1 MRKKNNMVKGLVSII
16 IPTKNSSKYLDKCL
30 EHVKSQSYKDIEI
43 IIVDGKSQ
51 DIDKTVKIAKK
62 YNCRFLIF
70 VPKVEK
76 GLFDATKK
84 RNYAAAKT
92 KGEFIYHMDADM
104 ELTKHVV
111 GEAVALCE
119 KGVDAVIVTEDSFG
133 EGIWAG
139 AKNLERRFFWG
150 DDTVESP
157 RFFKKKVWDVLGGY
171 DENIAGGGDDR
182 DIYQKTRASRYKV
195 ARTKNFAMH
204 NEGTLHLTDLWKKQ
218 FMYKREV
225 LKYLQK
231 RPLMSLISYFPI
243 RKSHITNWKM
253 FASRPK
259 DTLLFIIM
267 KTVESIAGIS
277 GILYSLVKR

>member
-1 MRKKNNMVKGLVSII
+1 MVKGLVSII

-30 EHVKSQSYKDIEI
+30 EHIKAQSYKDIET

-51 DIDKTVKIAKK
+51 DMDKTVKIAKK
-62 YNCRFLIF
+62 YNCNILIF
-70 VPKVEK
+70 VPRVEK

-84 RNYAAAKT
+84 RNYAATKA

-104 ELTKHVV
+104 QLTKYVI
-111 GEAVALCE
+111 GEAVALCQR
-119 KGVDAVIVTEDSFG
+119 GVDAVIVTEDSFG

-157 RFFKKKVWDVLGGY
+157 RFFKKIVWDALGGY

-195 ARTKNFAMH
+195 ARTKNFVMH

-231 RPLMSLISYFPI
+231 RPLMGLISYFPI

>member
-1 MRKKNNMVKGLVSII
+1 MNKGLVSII
-16 IPTKNSSKYLDKCL
+16 IPTRNSSGLLTRCL
-30 EHVKSQSYKDIEI
+30 QKIRRQLYKNIDIT
-43 IIVDGKSQ
+43 IVDGKSS
-51 DIDKTVKIAKK
+51 DMDKTKNIAKK
-62 YNCRFLIF
+62 YNCKIYIF
-70 VPKVEK
+70 DPKVKK

-84 RNYAAAKT
+84 RNFAAAKA

-104 ELTKHVV
+104 ELTKSVIK
-111 GEAVALCE
+111 EAVDLCR
-119 KGVDAVIVTEDSFG
+119 KGYDAVIIPEDSFG
-133 EGIWAG
+133 EGIWAS

-157 RFFKKKVWDVLGGY
+157 RFFKKAVWDALGGY

-182 DIYQKTRASRYKV
+182 DIYQKMRARRYKA
-195 ARTKNFAMH
+195 ARTKNFIMH

-218 FMYKREV
+218 FMYKREA

-231 RPLMSLISYFPI
+231 RPLMGVISYFPI

-267 KTVESIAGIS
+267 KTVEFIAGIS

>member
-1 MRKKNNMVKGLVSII
+1 MNNLASII
-16 IPTKNSSKYLDKCL
+16 IPTKNSSQFLDNCL
-30 EHVKSQSYKDIEI
+30 KRIRQQTHKQIEI
-43 IIVDGKSQ
+43 IIVDGRST
-51 DIDKTVKIAKK
+51 DISIITKLAEKYRCKIFTYLPRVK
-62 YNCRFLIF
+62 
-70 VPKVEK
+70 K

-84 RNYAAAKT
+84 RNYGARKAKG
-92 KGEFIYHMDADM
+92 KFIYHLDADM
-104 ELTKHVV
+104 ELTEHVIR
-111 GEAVALCE
+111 EAVALCE
-119 KGVDAVIVTEDSFG
+119 GGADAVIVTEDSFG

-157 RFFKKKVWDVLGGY
+157 RFFKKIVWDALGGY

-182 DIYQKTRASRYKV
+182 DIYQKMRSSGYKV
-195 ARTKNFAMH
+195 ARTKNFVMH

-231 RPLMSLISYFPI
+231 RPLMGLISYFPI

-259 DTLLFIIM
+259 DALLFIIM

>member
-1 MRKKNNMVKGLVSII
+1 MKKGLVSII
-16 IPTKNSSKYLDKCL
+16 IPTKNSSLYLDKCL
-30 EHVKSQSYKDIEI
+30 ERIKKQSYSNIETVVI
-43 IIVDGKSQ
+43 DGGDSQ
-51 DIDKTVKIAKK
+51 DLDKTIQIVKK
-62 YNCRFLIF
+62 YNCEFLIF
-70 VPKVEK
+70 DPKVKK

-84 RNYAAAKT
+84 RNYAAK
-92 KGEFIYHMDADM
+92 KVNGEFIYHMDADM
-104 ELTKHVV
+104 ELTNDVIV
-111 GEAVALCE
+111 EAVALCE

-157 RFFKKKVWDVLGGY
+157 RFFKKSVWDALGGY

-195 ARTKNFAMH
+195 ARTKNFVMH

-218 FMYKREV
+218 FMYKRDI

-231 RPLMSLISYFPI
+231 RPLMGLISYFPI
-243 RKSHITNWKM
+243 RKSHITNWRM

-259 DTLLFIIM
+259 DALLFIIM
-267 KTVESIAGIS
+267 KTVESIAGIL

>member
-1 MRKKNNMVKGLVSII
+1 MNHLVSII
-16 IPTKNSSKYLDKCL
+16 IPTKNSSQFLDNCL
-30 EHVKSQSYKDIEI
+30 KRIRQQTHKQIEI
-43 IIVDGKSQ
+43 IIVDGRST
-51 DIDKTVKIAKK
+51 DISIITKLAKK
-62 YNCRFLIF
+62 YRCKIFTFLPR
-70 VPKVEK
+70 VKK

-84 RNYAAAKT
+84 RNYGAKKA
-92 KGEFIYHMDADM
+92 KGKLIYHLDADM
-104 ELTKHVV
+104 ELTEHVI

-119 KGVDAVIVTEDSFG
+119 SGADAVIVTEDSFG

-157 RFFKKKVWDVLGGY
+157 RFFKKIVWDALGGY

-182 DIYQKTRASRYKV
+182 DIYQKMRSGGYKV
-195 ARTKNFAMH
+195 ARTKNFVMH

-231 RPLMSLISYFPI
+231 RPLMGLISYFPI

-259 DTLLFIIM
+259 DALLFIIM